1 MTAPRTPAEALA
13 ALGLSADAPRSA
25 WEPAWKAKR
34 KPLLKKL
41 NQYDAGEEPPE
52 VTAALEEVESAWR
65 ILRDLPAVTAGPA
78 DTAEGDE
85 APSGSPGGSTGTA
98 SHATVRPLLDAGA
111 LLFERYE
118 IRTLISHRPEGDTY
132 RVRDR
137 QRGVDVALKIVDTA
151 VVRDARQRAQLRQ
164 DLLAARRAI
173 HPGVVRVLDVLD
185 LQHTP
190 VVISALPRGTNLW
203 DRVLDGPARGKGLER
218 RDFERVAR
226 GALEALAELDAS
238 QVHGAIRPESVW
250 MDDEGHVQ
258 LSDHGFAHVVPAL
271 RERRLSRTKLGTA
284 YWAPEQLRAGD
295 VESELVDQYALAL
308 VLYEALAGR
317 PSVGR
322 TVRINTFRRDIPG
335 RQRAAIERALNTNP
349 DRRFADVDAWA
360 QAAFGSVATERTTPR
375 ATGALASALPALVGV
390 ALAVGLALS
399 PPGGDVRDGAVAAV
413 ERWRAAD
420 GAADEVDGDVRGLRR
435 LAARLATQRESL
447 PKEAQERLDA
457 VIKEVEQASLD
468 ADARREAAATLATL
482 VGDVVASARD
492 AALSARSDADAALGA
507 LEARLSAE
515 VGAARAALD
524 GAERELASGTAED
537 ATLAAWRVADA
548 RATQDAVERRVSS
561 RRARAH
567 GGGNVARGER
577 ALARALAARAVGDE
591 AATTSAYE
599 EAREAFAAAASLV
612 LAQLQELDGDEPAPA
627 VAPIEVALDED
638 ARRALVD
645 LVMSRA
651 EELVATPDGCPD
663 ITDAVRTL
671 RESLLAGA
679 SGRVLISEGNVR
691 GGLALEALCAG
702 RTLRTAATWVLEAE
716 DRTLRVTLLD
726 GDVVRELPA
735 TEVSGRLQPPPPTR
749 LVALLAPQAATERAL
764 WSRHAADETPLPR
777 PVLRERERVTR
788 AGELRVEGV
797 WVGPSAGLVVV
808 DGHVAERADDQVVAR
823 TMVPGDVLGTAVR
836 AHGMEGL
843 VSGPAAWMQVAVDGL
858 APRIH
863 LLGPADGGTVEGG
876 QEVTVRLLVADS
888 HLTRLVIGGQDV
900 ELRPDDLYTV
910 VERKLV
916 APARGRLTLS
926 VSAVDAAGNT
936 RNEDYAWAVR

>member
-1 MTAPRTPAEALA
+1 MSAPRTPAEALA
-13 ALGLSADAPRSA
+13 VLGLAADAPRSA

-34 KPLLKKL
+34 KPLLKNL
-41 NQYDAGEEPPE
+41 NQYDAGKEPPD
-52 VTAALEEVESAWR
+52 VVAALEEVESAWR
-65 ILRDLPAVTAGPA
+65 ILRDLPAVTAAPA
-78 DTAEGDE
+78 DAAEGDD
-85 APSGSPGGSTGTA
+85 APSGGGTSAA

-118 IRTLISHRPEGDTY
+118 TRTLISHRPEGDTY

-137 QRGVDVALKIVDTA
+137 QRGVAVALKIVDTA

-185 LQHTP
+185 LQHTL

-226 GALEALAELDAS
+226 GALEALAELHAS

-250 MDDEGHVQ
+250 MDDEGRVQ

-284 YWAPEQLRAGD
+284 YWAPEQLRASD
-295 VESELVDQYALAL
+295 AESELIDQYALAL

-360 QAAFGSVATERTTPR
+360 HAAFGSVATERTTPR

-399 PPGGDVRDGAVAAV
+399 PVGAGVRDRAAAAV
-413 ERWRAAD
+413 DRWSVAEA
-420 GAADEVDGDVRGLRR
+420 AADEVDGDVRGLRR

-447 PKEAQERLDA
+447 PKDAQERLDA
-457 VIKEVEQASLD
+457 VIQQVEHASLD
-468 ADARREAAATLATL
+468 ADARREAGATLATL

-492 AALSARSDADAALGA
+492 AALAARGDADAAWDAVEAKLSAQAEAAQTA
-507 LEARLSAE
+507 LEA
-515 VGAARAALD
+515 
-524 GAERELASGTAED
+524 AERELAGGTAED
-537 ATLAAWRVADA
+537 VTRAAWRAADTRSTHDAIAQAAASRHALANGGAHVAD
-548 RATQDAVERRVSS
+548 
-561 RRARAH
+561 
-567 GGGNVARGER
+567 GER

-591 AATTSAYE
+591 GATTTAYEAARDAFTAATAQAQALLEQLERAAPAEAVDPTEVPFDE
-599 EAREAFAAAASLV
+599 EARRAV
-612 LAQLQELDGDEPAPA
+612 LALCMPPA
-627 VAPIEVALDED
+627 E
-638 ARRALVD
+638 D
-645 LVMSRA
+645 LVAMPGGA
-651 EELVATPDGCPD
+651 PDV
-663 ITDAVRTL
+663 TEAVRTL
-671 RESLLAGA
+671 RETLMA
-679 SGRVLISEGNVR
+679 SAEGRVLISDHGRR
-691 GGLALEALCAG
+691 GGLAVEGTCAG
-702 RTLRTAATWVLEAE
+702 RTLRAAATWRVDERSDRLLVSVLED
-716 DRTLRVTLLD
+716 DR
-726 GDVVRELPA
+726 VVALPA
-735 TEVSGRLQPPPPTR
+735 TEVAGRLEPPTPTQ

-797 WVGPSAGLVVV
+797 WVGPSAGLVLI
-808 DGHVAERADDQVVAR
+808 DGHVADRTDDQVVAR

-843 VSGPAAWMQVAVDGL
+843 VSGPAAWMQVAVDAL

-863 LLGPADGGTVEGG
+863 LLGPADGGTVEAG